1 MEFLPAPAAGLCAL
15 PPMPAASV
23 YRLVSRPPAISA
35 TSHEV
40 EFGARSIAASRNK
53 RTRFSFRLA
62 GQSRLKPGEQRR
74 GERWHGGCTRR
85 SHLSARR
92 LLSSTREIKIRSLPL
107 TGVGTTA
114 RCPRYF
120 QPDSNVPASRTLAS
134 ARCPPKIDGI
144 NRSLCV
150 TVNVPLC
157 RKSARIVTFRHLSH

>member
-1 MEFLPAPAAGLCAL
+1 M
-15 PPMPAASV
+15 
-23 YRLVSRPPAISA
+23 SRPPAISA
-35 TSHEV
+35 TSHEE

-62 GQSRLKPGEQRR
+62 GQSRLKPGEPRR
-74 GERWHGGCTRR
+74 GGHRQGSCSRR

-120 QPDSNVPASRTLAS
+120 QPDLNVPASRAS
-134 ARCPPKIDGI
+134 AQCPPKIDGI

-150 TVNVPLC
+150 IVNVLPLPEIRENC
-157 RKSARIVTFRHLSH
+157 HVLPPESLARNTSLCHIRVKRRKFKCNR